1 MITEN
6 LMDSSTAALNDLHKL
21 IETQNPFDRSLVV
34 RSHDVWEPKF
44 PDVPSING
52 HISDAI
58 FQGIDQIKGE
68 QRSVLGI
75 TIKAEKGL
83 GKTHLISRLR
93 QNLKMRDD
101 TFFVYASET
110 DYGDLD
116 RINSLFL
123 ESLAMSLKQQGSSG
137 VSQWQ
142 KLATLLL
149 NQAYDNKNHSTDYIV
164 KRLPGVLVQQP
175 DYIAKLTARICRL
188 KPDIKD
194 PYVLQAILWTLS
206 TDLSLFAINWLAGKE
221 LSQSQADAMGLPIIQ
236 HGDREARSL
245 GIASQILDLIGD
257 YQTIVICFD
266 EVEPKGSN
274 SKGLTTPQVIALLA
288 KDLYSKIKRGILI
301 MAVFPQ
307 TWMHQIKVMP
317 QAESVIDR
325 IGEKVFDLKYL
336 NSDDVVDLLTTW
348 LGDFYNR
355 KGFTPPTPTYP
366 FDSNELRELGKEKP
380 IVRRVL
386 QWCCENWKVP
396 GNSSNTSQDH
406 DELHQ
411 VEVAFN
417 EQLLALDS
425 NLDDYLEDSAVI
437 AEALFLGFASLEG
450 RQIGSIELEEIQ
462 EIEVKAADKGYLD
475 FRVVAKDNG
484 RPVKIGVS
492 VLQESGA
499 KYVSAGLKR
508 LIDYERFDLTRGC
521 LVRSKAVKEGTHGDQ
536 YLNTL
541 LQDLGG
547 EWVSLK
553 GKDIQPLLAI
563 LEVFD
568 ACEEYEVTQ
577 EQVFEFMNL
586 RKIAESN
593 YLISEILS
601 DPSGQIP
608 NEVVDEDESI
618 QSHSL
623 NDSVPSN
630 DSLPAFA

>member
-34 RSHDVWEPKF
+34 RTHDVWEPKF

-58 FQGIDQIKGE
+58 FQGIDQIQGG

-116 RINSLFL
+116 QINSLFL

-142 KLATLLL
+142 ELATLLF
-149 NQAYDNKNHSTDYIV
+149 NQSYSAPYTTEYIV
-164 KRLPGVLVQQP
+164 KQLPGALTKQP
-175 DYIAKLTARICRL
+175 QFIERLTAKICQL
-188 KPDIKD
+188 KPEIKD
-194 PYVLQAILWTLS
+194 PYVVQAILWTLS
-206 TDLSLFAINWLAGKE
+206 DRASFAINWLSGRE
-221 LSQSQADAMGLPIIQ
+221 LSQSQADAMGLPIVQ
-236 HGDREARSL
+236 DSDREGRSL
-245 GIASQILDLIGD
+245 GIASQILDLVGD
-257 YQTIVICFD
+257 YRTIIICFD
-266 EVEPKGSN
+266 EVEPKNSN
-274 SKGLTTPQVIALLA
+274 AKGLTTPQVIALLA

-307 TWMHQIKVMP
+307 TWTHQIKVMP
-317 QAESVIDR
+317 QADSVIDR

-336 NSDDVVDLLTTW
+336 NSDDVVDLLTAW
-348 LGDFYNR
+348 LGEFYTR
-355 KGFTPPTPTYP
+355 KGLTPPTPTYP
-366 FDSNELRELGKEKP
+366 FDSIELRELGKEKP

-386 QWCCENWKVP
+386 QWCNENWKVP
-396 GNSSNTSQDH
+396 GDTSNASQAH

-417 EQLLALDS
+417 EQLLALDT
-425 NLDDYLEDSAVI
+425 NLADYLEDSSVI
-437 AEALFLGFASLEG
+437 AEALSLGFISLEG
-450 RQIGSIELEEIQ
+450 RQIGSVAIEEIQ
-462 EIEVKAADKGYLD
+462 EIEVKSVDKGYLD
-475 FRVVAKDNG
+475 FRIVAKDNG
-484 RPVKIGVS
+484 KTVKIGVS

-508 LIDYERFDLTRGC
+508 LVDYKKFDLTRGC
-521 LVRSKAVKEGTHGDQ
+521 LVRAKAVKEGTHGDQ
-536 YLNTL
+536 YLKTL

-577 EQVFEFMNL
+577 EQVLEFMDL

-593 YLISEILS
+593 YLVNEILS

-623 NDSVPSN
+623 NDSVLSN

>member
-6 LMDSSTAALNDLHKL
+6 LMDSSTAALSDLHKL
-21 IETQNPFDRSLVV
+21 IESQNPFDRSLVV
-34 RSHDVWEPKF
+34 RTHDVWEPKF

-58 FQGIDQIKGE
+58 FQGIDQIQGG

-116 RINSLFL
+116 QINSLFL
-123 ESLAMSLKQQGSSG
+123 ESLAMSLKQRGSSG

-142 KLATLLL
+142 ELATLLL
-149 NQAYDNKNHSTDYIV
+149 NQAYSKKHSTDYIV
-164 KRLPGVLVQQP
+164 KQLPGVLVQQP
-175 DYIAKLTARICRL
+175 DYIVRLAARICHL

-221 LSQSQADAMGLPIIQ
+221 LSQSQADAMGLPVMQ

-245 GIASQILDLIGD
+245 GIASQILDLVGD
-257 YQTIVICFD
+257 YRTIIICFD
-266 EVEPKGSN
+266 EVEPKSSN
-274 SKGLTTPQVIALLA
+274 AKGLTTPQVIALLA

-317 QAESVIDR
+317 QADSVIDR

-366 FDSNELRELGKEKP
+366 FDFNELRDLGKEKP

-396 GNSSNTSQDH
+396 GNSSNRSQNH

-417 EQLLALDS
+417 EQLLALDG

-450 RQIGSIELEEIQ
+450 KQIGSVELEEIE
-462 EIEVKAADKGYLD
+462 EIEVAAADKGYLD
-475 FRVVAKDNG
+475 FRIVAKDNG
-484 RPVKIGVS
+484 KPVKIGVS

-499 KYVSAGLKR
+499 RYVSAGLKR
-508 LIDYERFDLTRGC
+508 LIDYEKFDITRGC

-536 YLNTL
+536 YLYTL
-541 LQDLGG
+541 LQELGG

-553 GKDIQPLLAI
+553 GTDIQPLLAI
-563 LEVFD
+563 LEVFA

-577 EQVFEFMNL
+577 EQIFEFMDL

-601 DPSGQIP
+601 NPSGQIP
-608 NEVVDEDESI
+608 NEVVDEDKSI
-618 QSHSL
+618 QPHSL
-623 NDSVPSN
+623 NASTPSD

>member
-93 QNLKMRDD
+93 QNLRMRDD

-116 RINSLFL
+116 QINSLFL
-123 ESLAMSLKQQGSSG
+123 ESLAMSLKQRGSSG

-142 KLATLLL
+142 ELATLLL
-149 NQAYDNKNHSTDYIV
+149 NEACDKNHSTDYII

-175 DYIAKLTARICRL
+175 DYIVKLTAKICHL

-206 TDLSLFAINWLAGKE
+206 ADLSLFAINWLAGKE
-221 LSQSQADAMGLPIIQ
+221 LSQSQADAMGLPIVQ

-245 GIASQILDLIGD
+245 GIASQILDLVGD
-257 YQTIVICFD
+257 YRTIIICFD
-266 EVEPKGSN
+266 EVEPKSSN
-274 SKGLTTPQVIALLA
+274 AKGLTTPQVIALLA

-366 FDSNELRELGKEKP
+366 FDSNELRDLGKEKP

-396 GNSSNTSQDH
+396 GDSSNRSQKH

-417 EQLLALDS
+417 EQLLALDG

-450 RQIGSIELEEIQ
+450 KQIGSVELEEIE
-462 EIEVKAADKGYLD
+462 EIEVAAADKGYLD
-475 FRVVAKDNG
+475 FRIVAKDNG
-484 RPVKIGVS
+484 KLVKIGVS

-499 KYVSAGLKR
+499 RYVSAGLKR
-508 LIDYERFDLTRGC
+508 LIDYEKFDITRGC

-536 YLNTL
+536 YLYTL
-541 LQDLGG
+541 LQELGG

-553 GKDIQPLLAI
+553 GTDIQPLLAI
-563 LEVFD
+563 LEVFA

-577 EQVFEFMNL
+577 EQIFEFMDL

-593 YLISEILS
+593 YLINEILS

>member
-6 LMDSSTAALNDLHKL
+6 LMDSSAAALTDLHKL

-34 RSHDVWEPKF
+34 RTHDVWEPKF

-58 FQGIDQIKGE
+58 FQGIDQIQGG

-116 RINSLFL
+116 QINSLFL

-142 KLATLLL
+142 ELATLLF
-149 NQAYDNKNHSTDYIV
+149 NQGYPAQYTTEHIIN
-164 KRLPGVLVQQP
+164 RLPGALAKQP
-175 DYIAKLTARICRL
+175 KFIEKLTAKICHL

-194 PYVLQAILWTLS
+194 PYVVQAILWTLS

-221 LSQSQADAMGLPIIQ
+221 LSQSQADAMGLPILQ
-236 HGDREARSL
+236 DGDREGRSL
-245 GIASQILDLIGD
+245 GIASQVLDLVGD
-257 YQTIVICFD
+257 YRTIIICFD
-266 EVEPKGSN
+266 EVEPKSSN

-366 FDSNELRELGKEKP
+366 FDSNELRDLGKEKP

-396 GNSSNTSQDH
+396 GDSSKRSQKH

-417 EQLLALDS
+417 EQLLALDG

-450 RQIGSIELEEIQ
+450 KQIGSVELEEIE
-462 EIEVKAADKGYLD
+462 EIEVAAADKGYLD
-475 FRVVAKDNG
+475 FRIVAKDNG
-484 RPVKIGVS
+484 KPVKIGVS

-499 KYVSAGLKR
+499 RYVSAGLKR
-508 LIDYERFDLTRGC
+508 LIDYEKFDITRGC

-536 YLNTL
+536 YLYTL
-541 LQDLGG
+541 LQELGG

-553 GKDIQPLLAI
+553 GTDIQPLLAI
-563 LEVFD
+563 LEVF
-568 ACEEYEVTQ
+568 AAYEEYEVTQ
-577 EQVFEFMNL
+577 EQIFEFMDL

-593 YLISEILS
+593 YLINEILS

>member
-34 RSHDVWEPKF
+34 RTHDVWEPKF

-58 FQGIDQIKGE
+58 FQGIDQIQGG

-116 RINSLFL
+116 QINSLFL

-142 KLATLLL
+142 ELATLLF
-149 NQAYDNKNHSTDYIV
+149 NQGYPAQYTTEHIIN
-164 KRLPGVLVQQP
+164 RLPGALAKQP
-175 DYIAKLTARICRL
+175 KFIEKLTAKICHL

-194 PYVLQAILWTLS
+194 PYVVQAILWTLS

-221 LSQSQADAMGLPIIQ
+221 LSQSQADAMGLPILQ
-236 HGDREARSL
+236 DGDREGRSL
-245 GIASQILDLIGD
+245 GIASQVLDLVGD
-257 YQTIVICFD
+257 YRTIIICFD
-266 EVEPKGSN
+266 EVEPKSSN

-366 FDSNELRELGKEKP
+366 FDSNELRDLGKEKP

-396 GNSSNTSQDH
+396 GDSSNTPQNH

-425 NLDDYLEDSAVI
+425 NINDYLEDSAVI

-450 RQIGSIELEEIQ
+450 RQIGSVEIEEIE

-475 FRVVAKDNG
+475 FRIVAKDNG
-484 RPVKIGVS
+484 KPVKIGVS

-508 LIDYERFDLTRGC
+508 LIDYKKFDLTRGC
-521 LVRSKAVKEGTHGDQ
+521 LVRSKAVKEGTHG
-536 YLNTL
+536 YEYRNTL
-541 LQDLGG
+541 LKDLGG

-553 GKDIQPLLAI
+553 GQDIQPLLAI
-563 LEVFD
+563 LEVFA

-577 EQVFEFMNL
+577 EQVLEFMDL

-618 QSHSL
+618 QSHSI
-623 NDSVPSN
+623 NDSVLSN